1 MTTSR
6 DGGGRDSR
14 IPPASGSPGGP
25 GRGNSPA
32 KCRPCSLQLT
42 LPSPKTRNAPSNE
55 RCNHGGTSP
64 PAVRTLDVARVW
76 LPVTPTTKRRT
87 THETTKLHT
96 LLQNNAYDVSPA
108 SLPQQFKIYQP
119 KTPKTPQAS
128 TGQKMEI
135 IINRKGKEVRVF
147 LNEGDTVSDLKRSI
161 AAAIGTTP
169 DKVKISPK
177 NQMLSNVS
185 DTSTLAETRNELRQV
200 QDKLTKSAT
209 KIQASFRGHQGRKKV
224 ETLKRKRGGFVK
236 FLTNVVKLAAL
247 GGAAY
252 GSYQAS
258 EKLKSKEVEK
268 PIPKGF
274 FGKYGQCKKEAKN
287 VMGCVREYEALEKAK
302 KVAAKVSK
310 K

>member
-1 MTTSR
+1 
-6 DGGGRDSR
+6 
-14 IPPASGSPGGP
+14 
-25 GRGNSPA
+25 
-32 KCRPCSLQLT
+32 
-42 LPSPKTRNAPSNE
+42 
-55 RCNHGGTSP
+55 
-64 PAVRTLDVARVW
+64 
-76 LPVTPTTKRRT
+76 
-87 THETTKLHT
+87 
-96 LLQNNAYDVSPA
+96 
-108 SLPQQFKIYQP
+108 
-119 KTPKTPQAS
+119 
-128 TGQKMEI
+128 MEI

-209 KIQASFRGHQGRKKV
+209 KIQASFRGHQDRKKV
-224 ETLKRKRGGFVK
+224 ETLKRKKGFFVK

-252 GSYQAS
+252 GAYQAS
-258 EKLKSKEVEK
+258 EKLKPKEAEK

-287 VMGCVREYEALEKAK
+287 VMACVREYEALEKAK